1 MKIIYSECK
10 QCKKEM
16 RCIGLTLNLERSVQL
31 LLTLK
36 DYKKLLLNVRSH
48 CVTQCFACC
57 VSLPCSAL
65 PCVRLLNVRLA
76 KQFAGEAREL
86 RWERAFVNSNPYC
99 RNCVKLQDKTPGLV
113 LQTEKCTS
121 IHYYREFKYC
131 SVFIY
136 LFLFVLLPI

>member
-1 MKIIYSECK
+1 VSGVVVEGQYRNKLYTTTLHTARVVFSFKQKNLNEKISCGEKIAGVVCARHQGRTSEGKYCS
-10 QCKKEM
+10 
-16 RCIGLTLNLERSVQL
+16 SV
-31 LLTLK
+31 
-36 DYKKLLLNVRSH
+36 DEE
-48 CVTQCFACC
+48 FA
-57 VSLPCSAL
+57 A
-65 PCVRLLNVRLA
+65 
-76 KQFAGEAREL
+76 EAREL
-86 RWERAFVNSNPYC
+86 RLERAFVNSNPYC